1 MDFEVLIER
10 IIQLLGKY
18 AVFASPTSPT
28 TQVNNSTTCLQ
39 ARQRAFKLVNATTQQ
54 RGRCSSSHNRSQ
66 QPLALIYSLSK
77 PRLPCCCSSTLPM
90 AERPTAWEYPPKL
103 YRNRQDWN
111 AKIAELEDPFGK
123 TVWRRFKELPPV
135 TVGYIKSVPV
145 VDKSTLWRCKF
156 RLCEAKAKTTEETCG
171 EEFIAGELF
180 ASEAM
185 HSMHHVRR
193 TTSKENDFFSGVEG
207 V

>member
-1 MDFEVLIER
+1 V
-10 IIQLLGKY
+10 
-18 AVFASPTSPT
+18 
-28 TQVNNSTTCLQ
+28 
-39 ARQRAFKLVNATTQQ
+39 
-54 RGRCSSSHNRSQ
+54 
-66 QPLALIYSLSK
+66 
-77 PRLPCCCSSTLPM
+77 

-207 V
+207 SLY